1 MGNIRKIIDWIDQA
15 GDTLASFNP
24 WASDN
29 LRMREKIEELFPKGR
44 KISELQEALL
54 SFPGV
59 SYAEA
64 ENEYLTVSDEY
75 RERLD
80 EEIKDIARWHEK
92 IVVTP
97 SESDDEWIKDWWL
110 PLHGQCTATVRML
123 CGLAGVQT
131 GAKET
136 DLSPLADYLLP
147 KFKNLIQILE
157 EDLLGVVVVKE
168 KMMVARMLYESLI
181 WDIHKKTRTFAE
193 FARNFSGWMKIKEPK
208 DLSLNKYEPNNRIKN
223 KFAYLSD
230 QTLLKIKLQSVHN
243 PLI

>member
-64 ENEYLTVSDEY
+64 ENEYLSVSDEY

-80 EEIKDIARWHEK
+80 EEIKDIARWCGE
-92 IVVTP
+92 IAIEP
-97 SESDDEWIKDWWL
+97 SNNNVEWIKEWWL
-110 PLHGQCTATVRML
+110 PLYGQWTAKIRML
-123 CGLAGVQT
+123 CRLAGVQAYT
-131 GAKET
+131 KEI
-136 DLSPLADYLLP
+136 DLTPLADYLIP
-147 KFKNLIQILE
+147 KYKSIIPLLE
-157 EDLLGVVVVKE
+157 EDLGVILVAKE
-168 KMMVARMLYESLI
+168 KLMVAKILYESFLI
-181 WDIHKKTRTFAE
+181 NKNKKTKTFSE
-193 FARNFSGWMKIKEPK
+193 WARLFCALTETETPK
-208 DLSLNKYEPNNRIKN
+208 YLSPNKYKPNERIEK

-230 QTLLKIKLQSVHN
+230 QQLLDIKLKSK
-243 PLI
+243 